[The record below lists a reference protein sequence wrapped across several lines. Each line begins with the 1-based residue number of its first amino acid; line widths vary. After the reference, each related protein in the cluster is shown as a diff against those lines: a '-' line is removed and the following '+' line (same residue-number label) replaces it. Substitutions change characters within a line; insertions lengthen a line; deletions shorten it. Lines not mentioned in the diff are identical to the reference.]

1 MSAEAAEVR
10 VLDTYEGVDLLRRA
24 RNWGRGFLGVDPVTQ
39 NAALMARLLDE
50 ASAETYQVA
59 AHGSAVAVAGC
70 VRNPVNRRQALV
82 AIAELPAGGP
92 TDGDPRGEA
101 AAAPP
106 AELAKVIRRFLRY
119 LSTNRDITSFVAY
132 AVAGDGALP
141 GLIDSGF
148 REVGQLREHVYR
160 SGAFHDEHVFFVRR

>member
-1 MSAEAAEVR
+1 MLFRS
-10 VLDTYEGVDLLRRA
+10 
-24 RNWGRGFLGVDPVTQ
+24 
-39 NAALMARLLDE
+39 
-50 ASAETYQVA
+50 ETYQVA

-92 TDGDPRGEA
+92 VDGAGQA

-106 AELAKVIRRFLRY
+106 AELAKVIRRFLHY

-160 SGAFHDEHVFFVRR
+160 SGGFHDEHVFFVRRSEIDDPEGEGWDDGAAGETDRYREEHELS